1 MATTTRTRTA
11 NTALTTAEKAFELL
25 TCQPAPL
32 VFDARPVPG
41 LPDTAMPL
49 DELRKLL
56 VFQRYDSDTTDELWR
71 QLAHHARECGP
82 AWVVGAIGVALPALT
97 HLAAKISPGQ
107 PGHADDVDSEVLAAF
122 LQALRTADL
131 APPKLWLRL
140 CWAAWRAGAA
150 VVKTNNDQELP
161 PDLPSGSRSPRMP
174 YGHPDLLL
182 GRAAVAGLITAEA
195 AELISATRFGDALI
209 EQLAAEKGVT
219 APVLRMRRRR
229 AERIVAAAVTRGD
242 LSDAARSSDR
252 HEPATRPD
260 NAEAGRHTCRAPGS
274 RQDSSLPR
282 GVAGGQSAVGA

>member
-11 NTALTTAEKAFELL
+11 DTALTTAEKAFELL
-25 TCQPAPL
+25 ACEPAPL

-41 LPDTAMPL
+41 LPDAMLPL
-49 DELRKLL
+49 GELRSLL
-56 VFQRYDSDTTDELWR
+56 VCERYDSDTTDELWR
-71 QLAHHARECGP
+71 QLAHHARERGP

-97 HLAAKISPGQ
+97 HLAAKISRGHAR
-107 PGHADDVDSEVLAAF
+107 HADDVDSEVLAGF
-122 LQALRTADL
+122 LHALRTADL
-131 APPKLWLRL
+131 APARLWLRL

-150 VVKTNNDQELP
+150 VIKADDGEELP
-161 PDLPSGSRSPRMP
+161 LDLPSGSRSPRMP

-209 EQLAAEKGVT
+209 EHLAAEQGVT

-242 LSDAARSSDR
+242 LSGPIRSPGRREAAMT
-252 HEPATRPD
+252 A
-260 NAEAGRHTCRAPGS
+260 
-274 RQDSSLPR
+274 
-282 GVAGGQSAVGA
+282 